1 MSRLDD
7 LQRMLH
13 CGIVAVVRAPSGDGM
28 AELSEALA
36 AGGVDAIEITFT
48 VPKAHR
54 ALEEVADRVGDRV
67 LLGAGTVLDPETA
80 RIAIL
85 AGARF
90 IVSPTINRDVIQ
102 LCHRYDRVVVPG
114 AMTPTEVLAAWEAG
128 ADVVKIFPSEVVG
141 PAYFKALQ
149 GPLPQVRL
157 MPSGGV
163 NLQTAADF
171 LRAGAAVLSV
181 GGALVDPATLAA
193 RDFGKLEATA
203 RKYVEIVH
211 QFRDSQ

>member
-1 MSRLDD
+1 
-7 LQRMLH
+7 
-13 CGIVAVVRAPSGDGM
+13 M